1 MSYNYFCAITVFISL
16 HRTGGF
22 FSTSNFSLINVYV
35 ANHDFTA
42 IFFSIALSEKKRLK
56 TDNARGIQRDDFRLG
71 H

>member
-1 MSYNYFCAITVFISL
+1 MFISL

-42 IFFSIALSEKKRLK
+42 NFFIALSKKKRLK
-56 TDNARGIQRDDFRLG
+56 TDNARGIQRDDFRLD